1 MASYKAL
8 TGLSYGNKKVAAGE
22 IVDDVPAKS
31 IKWLREQGLIEQVD
45 SKGVAVDVSAVEP
58 PEVKADV
65 RADPKAK
72 AV

>member
-1 MASYKAL
+1 MAIYKAL

-45 SKGVAVDVSAVEP
+45 SKGVTVKTTDDEP
-58 PEVKADV
+58 QEDKVDV

-72 AV
+72 GK